1 MKTRS
6 DSTLGTLE
14 STSVPGKFLPNS
26 DTASSAFGGS
36 AIAGVEPLNVASTEP
51 GSAPWG
57 NQTADE
63 VNAYSAAPLT
73 GITRKY
79 DFIITR
85 QKIAP
90 DGYQK
95 DVILINQQFPGPTI
109 YANRGDMIQG
119 TFFFEL
125 FKKFTRS

>member
-1 MKTRS
+1 MTIFRA
-6 DSTLGTLE
+6 STFGTLD
-14 STSVPGKFLPNS
+14 TTQVIGKFLPSS
-26 DTASSAFGGS
+26 DTGGDNGLIPDIVGGDPES
-36 AIAGVEPLNVASTEP
+36 LP
-51 GSAPWG
+51 PWG
-57 NQTADE
+57 TQTADE

-79 DFIITR
+79 DFILTR

-95 DVILINQQFPGPTI
+95 DVILVNQQFPGPTI

-119 TFFFEL
+119 MVL
-125 FKKFTRS
+125 